1 MEDIHIKQRDRSQIS
16 EYYKWNLTDIY
27 PDDASW
33 REAKK
38 GLLAAFAD
46 IAVYRGGLAQSPRRL
61 LDCLELVS
69 RLRKELTRL
78 ACYASMHSDLDT
90 RDATRMAMDQEMGQV
105 GSDFSALTSF
115 FEPEI
120 LRMNR
125 DLIDRFVEQEPGL
138 VTYRH
143 ILDDILRK
151 KEHTGSEPEEKL
163 IADAGL
169 MADSPGSIFN
179 IFSNADLPFPDVTLE
194 DGTPVRL
201 DPVAF
206 SLLRQSR
213 VRADRKKVF
222 TAYLGKI
229 YEFRR
234 TFGAQL
240 YAELRKD
247 MFFARARHYGS
258 CLECAL
264 DPHNI
269 PITVYRN
276 LVDGVHAH
284 FDTFHR
290 YLNLRKKL
298 LRLDAL
304 HYYDLYAPIVS
315 EVDHSY
321 TFEEASE
328 HVLASLAP
336 LGEEYRNVARR
347 AFKSRWFDVYHND
360 GKRSGA
366 YSNGAVYD
374 VHPYVLLNYNGR
386 YDDVST
392 LAHELGHTMHSHLS
406 NLNQPYA
413 LSHYSI
419 FVAEVASTF
428 NEALLLDYMLRT
440 LDRDDV
446 RLSLLGHYLD
456 GVRATVFRQVQF
468 AEFELRIHETAEKGE
483 ALTGDLLSSIYEEI
497 VREYYG
503 HERGI
508 CVVDDQIKAEWAYI
522 PHFYYNF
529 YVYQYAT
536 SFTASAAIVEQVLAG
551 DAAAARRYLSLLSAG
566 GSGYPIDLL
575 KKAGID
581 MTTTGPLEAT
591 MQHMNRVM
599 DEAEIVA
606 RRLDLL

>member
-1 MEDIHIKQRDRSQIS
+1 MEDIHMKQRDRSQIP
-16 EYYKWNLTDIY
+16 EHYKWNLADIY

-33 REAKK
+33 REAKRS
-38 GLLAAFAD
+38 LLAAFPDVAG
-46 IAVYRGGLAQSPRRL
+46 YRGQLAQSPRRL

-90 RDATRMAMDQEMGQV
+90 RDAARMAMDQEMGQV
-105 GSDFSALTSF
+105 GSDFSALISF
-115 FEPEI
+115 IEPEV

-125 DLIDRFVEQEPGL
+125 DLIDRFVEQETGL

-143 ILDDILRK
+143 VLDDILRK
-151 KEHTGSEPEEKL
+151 QEHTGSEPEEKL

-179 IFSNADLPFPDVTLE
+179 IFSNADLPFPEVTLE
-194 DGTPVRL
+194 DGTAVRL
-201 DPVAF
+201 DPAAF
-206 SLLRQSR
+206 SLHRQSR
-213 VRADRKKVF
+213 VRADRRKVF
-222 TAYLGKI
+222 AAYLGKMC
-229 YEFRR
+229 EFRR

-269 PITVYRN
+269 PVAVYRN
-276 LVDGVHAH
+276 LIGGVHAH
-284 FDTFHR
+284 LDTFHR

-298 LRLDAL
+298 LHVDAL
-304 HYYDLYAPIVS
+304 HYYDLYAPIVNK
-315 EVDHSY
+315 VDQSC

-328 HVLASLAP
+328 LVLASLAP

-347 AFKSRWFDVYHND
+347 SFKSRWFDVYHND

-374 VHPYVLLNYNGR
+374 AHPYVLLNYNGK

-392 LAHELGHTMHSHLS
+392 LAHELGHTMHSYLS

-428 NEALLLDYMLRT
+428 NEALLLDCMLRA

-483 ALTGDLLSSIYEEI
+483 ALTGDLLGSIYEEI
-497 VREYYG
+497 AREYYG

-508 CVVDDQIKAEWAYI
+508 CVVDDEIKAEWAYI

-536 SFTASAAIVEQVLAG
+536 SFTASAAIVDQVLAG
-551 DAAAARRYLSLLSAG
+551 DTAAVRRYLTLLSAG
-566 GSGYPIDLL
+566 GSDYPIELL

-581 MTTTGPLEAT
+581 MTTTAPLEAT
-591 MQHMNRVM
+591 MQRMNRVM

-606 RRLDLL
+606 RRLNLV

>member
-1 MEDIHIKQRDRSQIS
+1 
-16 EYYKWNLTDIY
+16 
-27 PDDASW
+27 
-33 REAKK
+33 
-38 GLLAAFAD
+38 LLAAFAG
-46 IAVYRGGLAQSPRRL
+46 IAVYRGGLAQSARRL

-105 GSDFSALTSF
+105 GSDFSVLTSF

-120 LRMNR
+120 LRMNH

-169 MADSPGSIFN
+169 MADSPGSIFS

-194 DGTPVRL
+194 DGTPARL
-201 DPVAF
+201 DPAAF

-213 VRADRKKVF
+213 VRADRRKVF

-229 YEFRR
+229 NEFRR

-276 LVDGVHAH
+276 LIDGVHAH

-304 HYYDLYAPIVS
+304 HYYDLYAPIVG

-360 GKRSGA
+360 GKHSGA

-374 VHPYVLLNYNGR
+374 AHPYVLLNYNGK

-440 LDRDDV
+440 MDRDDV

-497 VREYYG
+497 AREYYG

-508 CVVDDQIKAEWAYI
+508 CVVDDEIKAEWAYI

-536 SFTASAAIVEQVLAG
+536 SFTASAAIVEQVLTG

-591 MQHMNRVM
+591 MQRMNRVM
-599 DEAEIVA
+599 DEAETVA
-606 RRLDLL
+606 RRLNLL